1 MGTNGRFSH
10 HMNSIAKLTPPKLVY
25 SKKIYIVINITS
37 LYQKY
42 ATCGHNIIFSFDVT
56 VIQWN
61 ISCQKG
67 SAEAQW

>member
-10 HMNSIAKLTPPKLVY
+10 HMNSIAKLTLI

-37 LYQKY
+37 LYQNY

>member
-1 MGTNGRFSH
+1 MEDSLIILA
-10 HMNSIAKLTPPKLVY
+10 IAKLTPPKL
-25 SKKIYIVINITS
+25 SKKIYFVINITS
-37 LYQKY
+37 LHQNY

>member
-1 MGTNGRFSH
+1 MEDSLIIWT
-10 HMNSIAKLTPPKLVY
+10 IAKLHLQSWFI
-25 SKKIYIVINITS
+25 SKKIYFVINITS
-37 LYQKY
+37 LYQNY

-67 SAEAQW
+67 SADAQW

>member
-10 HMNSIAKLTPPKLVY
+10 HMNYCEINT
-25 SKKIYIVINITS
+25 SKAGLFQRKFINITS
-37 LYQKY
+37 LYQNY
-42 ATCGHNIIFSFDVT
+42 ATCGHNIIFSFEVT